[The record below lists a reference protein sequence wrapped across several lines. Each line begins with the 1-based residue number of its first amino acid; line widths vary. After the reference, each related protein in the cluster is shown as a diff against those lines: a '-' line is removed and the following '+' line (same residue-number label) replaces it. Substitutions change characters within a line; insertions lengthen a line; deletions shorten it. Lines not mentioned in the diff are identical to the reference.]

1 MTTRTTLSGVASV
14 LALLMVTI
22 PAAAQGDGKKKQPAP
37 ACPPG
42 AFCEETTV
50 APPEEEGDEAEA
62 PAEPT
67 EASPTDPAAT
77 EGAAPSDEAAAA
89 PAEEASGAEEANDGP
104 TTVVLPP
111 RPQGQ
116 DPTKPRSFTVI
127 PGANGDPDQV
137 IVYEDG
143 DSPNRSTG
151 VVKHRHRRAHFN
163 RHRRWGMNL
172 RVDGVL
178 LPQYRDDVDNDS
190 GMAGLG
196 LSLRYRPTPMFALD
210 FAGDFLGGIDAN
222 GLERQEVPLA
232 LSAMLYANPR
242 NVVQFYLFGGINW
255 SFARVF
261 SEEVQANLA
270 EGTSDEYTYFG
281 GHAGLGLEFRVS
293 KLVGI
298 NVDGLAFIRTR
309 TDDDGDGAYPEF
321 YNPETQEASNSSA
334 GGLLRAG
341 VTFWW

>member
-1 MTTRTTLSGVASV
+1 V
-14 LALLMVTI
+14 LALVMVTL
-22 PAAAQGDGKKKQPAP
+22 PAGAQGEPKAETKKEAAP

-42 AFCEETTV
+42 AFCEETTA
-50 APPEEEGDEAEA
+50 APPEEGAAPEEGT
-62 PAEPT
+62 PAEPG
-67 EASPTDPAAT
+67 EASPTDPAVEGPTAAT
-77 EGAAPSDEAAAA
+77 EGSGEAAEGAEGAEAA
-89 PAEEASGAEEANDGP
+89 QAAEEDGP

-111 RPQGQ
+111 PAPGQ
-116 DPTKPRSFTVI
+116 DPKRPRSFTYI
-127 PGANGDPDQV
+127 PGADGEPGQV

-143 DSPNRSTG
+143 GAPSHGIVEG
-151 VVKHRHRRAHFN
+151 VRTHKHKRARVH

-178 LPQYRDDVDNDS
+178 LPQYRDDLDNDS

-261 SEEVQANLA
+261 SEEVQPNLA

-309 TDDDGDGAYPEF
+309 TDDDGEGAYPEF
-321 YNPETQEASNSSA
+321 YNPDTQEASNSSA